1 MQHIMHQ
8 PRSAFYQSVCLGMQ
22 PKIGS
27 KVLLKLNIGTRPIV
41 YKYSEGKMKS
51 TLNRKLIV
59 LETIER
65 EVHGISNA
73 FAEI

>member
-1 MQHIMHQ
+1 
-8 PRSAFYQSVCLGMQ
+8 MQ

-27 KVLLKLNIGTRPIV
+27 KVLKLNIGTRPIV

-59 LETIER
+59 RETIER